1 MNGISETIHND
12 HDSPWLWYLGAG
24 IAANYYA
31 PQTQD
36 WPYAQ
41 VRTTHKVKSK

>member
-1 MNGISETIHND
+1 MNGISETLH
-12 HDSPWLWYLGAG
+12 SPWLWYLGAG
-24 IAANYYA
+24 IASNYYA

-41 VRTTHKVKSK
+41 VRTTHKSK